1 MSDYDHGE
9 RSTDLDSNGPTP
21 AAEPD
26 LCAQPGGHGMEKVSC
41 RTWLLSG
48 SRPGLA
54 GQAAGVLAAATIRV
68 APFIAKE

>member
-1 MSDYDHGE
+1 LS
-9 RSTDLDSNGPTP
+9 
-21 AAEPD
+21 
-26 LCAQPGGHGMEKVSC
+26 GHGMEKVSC

-54 GQAAGVLAAATIRV
+54 GQAAGVLAAAPIRV